1 MITLEVEPD
10 FQFTEH
16 PRRPEYSICYE
27 CNRTFRAKSE
37 DQFCL
42 ELCDTCFDALRYL
55 REPVISIRIK
65 TRPQN
70 RIAL

>member
-10 FQFTEH
+10 VQVAEH
-16 PRRPEYSICYE
+16 PRRPEYSTCYE
-27 CNRTFRAKSE
+27 CHRTFRAKSE

-55 REPVISIRIK
+55 REPVISIHIK
-65 TRPQN
+65 ARSQN
-70 RIAL
+70 RTAL